1 MKFSATFLALCLAS
15 ANAFTTTGPAAFGVT
30 RLAMSD
36 AVAEPEAAA
45 EEEVPEA
52 PAAPPAALSGLRIT
66 DVRKAVANVEK
77 DTFAKT
83 LDDLESFLTNEAGSS
98 VYSKSMR
105 RLAVKAKEFDMEIPA
120 GYAKEAK
127 ATQKKREKQNAFI
140 QGKEEE
146 RMAAEAEAAEAA
158 AAPAEEE
165 AAEEDAAPAEEE
177 AAPVEA

>member
-30 RLAMSD
+30 RLSMSD
-36 AVAEPEAAA
+36 AVVEPEAA
-45 EEEVPEA
+45 EEVVAA
-52 PAAPPAALSGLRIT
+52 PAAPPAALSGLRIV

-83 LDDLESFLTNEAGSS
+83 LDDLESFLTNEAGAS
-98 VYSKSMR
+98 VYAKSMR
-105 RLAVKAKEFDMEIPA
+105 RLAVKAKEFDMEIPV

-146 RMAAEAEAAEAA
+146 RMVAEAEAAEAA

-165 AAEEDAAPAEEE
+165 AAEEEAAPAEEEE